1 MRSYLKRSPL
11 VCLFIGLTIIASCAP
26 QPSYAETSV
35 GVHIGS
41 VHDKQGFNNIN
52 PGVYVNH
59 NGWTAGTYYNSE
71 RKQSYYAGY
80 TAQGELVHNLSWG
93 LTVGAITGYSAGKVI
108 PLVVPSVA
116 YNNDL
121 LGGRTRLSLAVATNK
136 NGANALHLSH
146 EWGF

>member
-11 VCLFIGLTIIASCAP
+11 LCLFIGLTVIASCAP
-26 QPSYAETSV
+26 QPSYAETAV
-35 GVHIGS
+35 GLHIGS
-41 VHDKQGFNNIN
+41 VHDKPGFNNIN

-71 RKQSYYAGY
+71 RRQSYYAGY
-80 TAQGELVHNLSWG
+80 TFESAPLYGSLRG
-93 LTVGAITGYSAGKVI
+93 ALTIGAITGYGKPMV
-108 PLVVPSVA
+108 LAVPSISA
-116 YNNDL
+116 SNPL

-146 EWGF
+146 EWSF